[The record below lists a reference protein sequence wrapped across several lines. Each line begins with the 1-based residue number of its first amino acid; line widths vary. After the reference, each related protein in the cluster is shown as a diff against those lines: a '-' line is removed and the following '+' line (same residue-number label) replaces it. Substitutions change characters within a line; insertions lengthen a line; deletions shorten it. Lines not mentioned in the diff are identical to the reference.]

1 MRKVI
6 RKLTNYFTWAAS
18 SDLTPI
24 ELPRDGLITEIRL
37 RWKVIGTGTHVGARD
52 HLEGFR
58 PIVSSLEVKGDG
70 GRSYFSMTAQESGR
84 ILGLLNCFDFQSS
97 MVTYVDGD
105 TEHITFVIHP
115 GSNPRDPFDMSAVIP
130 AQDLAQ
136 LQLSMSTGAATAE
149 IDASNA
155 ILTTSRGYITV
166 FQLLDAPRP
175 YRGMTPSSGTYVWPI
190 DAAYSKLGKE
200 IALPTGNWLRRMAI
214 LVQDESTP
222 PVRKDDQVT
231 EIGIKLPQERVK
243 LLYMPWEDFKQLAAT
258 WYKVPSVVD
267 NQVTN
272 IEYATPAVPDGF
284 GIIDFRAFAVQ
295 PKSRLYGIDAR
306 TFNPG
311 DFKLGLTT
319 ATPTTGEDVIIWYD
333 ELIEV

>member
-6 RKLTNYFTWAAS
+6 KKLTNYFTWAAS

-24 ELPRDGLITEIRL
+24 DLPRDGLITEIRL
-37 RWKVIGTGTHVGARD
+37 RWKVVGAGTWVGARD

-84 ILGLLNCFDFQSS
+84 LLGLINCFDYQSP
-97 MVTYVDGD
+97 MVTYVAGD

-115 GSNPRDPFDMSAVIP
+115 GSNPKDPFDMSAVIP

-136 LQLSMSTGAATAE
+136 LQMSVSTGAATAE
-149 IDASNA
+149 IDAANA
-155 ILTTSRGYITV
+155 IQTTSLGYITIYQV
-166 FQLLDAPRP
+166 LGGAKPWH
-175 YRGMTPSSGTYVWPI
+175 GMTPSSGTYVWPI

-214 LVQDESTP
+214 LVQDEGTP
-222 PVRKDDQVT
+222 PVRVDDQVT
-231 EIGIKLPQERVK
+231 AIGIKLPQERVK
-243 LLYMPWEDFKQLAAT
+243 LLDMHWEDFKQLAAT

-272 IEYATPAVPDGF
+272 VEYAIPAVPDGF
-284 GIIDFRAFAVQ
+284 GIIDFRAFAVKG
-295 PKSRLYGIDAR
+295 KSHLYGIDAR

-333 ELIEV
+333 ELIEE